1 MTGGSDW
8 NTKIVDEF
16 RANGGKVGGPFE
28 GAPMLILHT
37 IGAKSG
43 DERVNPLMYQAVDG
57 KYAIFASKGGAPTN
71 PAWYHNLISN
81 PEARIE
87 IGTETK
93 RVTAHEVK
101 GDEREPI
108 WETQKQRY
116 PGFAD
121 YERKTSRTIPVL
133 ILEPAK

>member
-1 MTGGSDW
+1 MSGGNDW
-8 NTKIVDEF
+8 NTKIVNEF

-37 IGAKSG
+37 KGSKSG
-43 DERVNPLMYQAVDG
+43 EERVHPLMYQAVGG

-71 PAWYHNLISN
+71 PAWYHNLKANSD
-81 PEARIE
+81 ATIE

-93 RVTAHEVK
+93 HVTAHEVT

-108 WETQKQRY
+108 WETQKERY

-121 YERKTSRTIPVL
+121 YELKTSRTIPVL
-133 ILEPAK
+133 ILEPAE